1 MTTTDTLMTAVR
13 KGKVSAVI
21 ELVTDMTTEERRAA
35 VPELKAL
42 RTELR
47 KEPWSDRARQIRP
60 ALHAAGAACHSGASA
75 AAAWIAGSEMT
86 WAPAAPPVLLNLLAY
101 RDRQWQADVA
111 TRLADRP
118 ESARVPFALMSGL
131 VRLSGCEV
139 PTTDSYVRGWLNSAT
154 TTWQLSGPLLAERL
168 GRDAHLVPLVNA
180 LFELDDIGWRLEW
193 NYGQDGA
200 QGWIPALAQLTE
212 QGFLDRKTMIDGCV
226 ARLLRGG
233 STVDQR
239 AFLALFKALS
249 PTREEERE
257 RTGDWMALATD
268 AAVAIASH
276 AQSVLAALALDG
288 GLTARQLAE
297 TSRGVLFR
305 PEKKLV
311 RAQLVLLGKVL
322 RATPSAASAL
332 LPAVAEGF
340 GHPDTDLQER
350 AVKLVERWAGRAD
363 QEARDEILASAELLS
378 GVLRPRAAAAL
389 GVVPAA
395 LERGTP
401 EVYGEILPPVPLARR
416 VDPAPE
422 TVEELAEEV
431 GALLAART
439 QDVAV
444 FERVLDGLV
453 RHTYRDHE
461 ALVEALRPVVA
472 GCWWYPTEDG
482 PRGSAD
488 TNFRAR
494 PYGVEVVLASLFDG
508 VKPSTLHLALR
519 KDGSPRSDCAHA
531 KLERPWRARLYETAY
546 RLRTEPLPFLLS
558 TPTWASGLL
567 EAGELVARLGEY
579 RRLGAPVA
587 EADFA
592 QALRRVR
599 HDATADPAVS
609 GGAAAAASAL
619 GTPEGDR
626 LAALL
631 TGPAP
636 AAPAAEVVETQS
648 RLLVRTGGVP
658 ELQSKELPAFFRPL
672 GLQVDPTEREQQ
684 CYYHWG
690 FPAYPHWLAILPGER
705 ETVAA
710 RLLSVLSGGAV
721 DDIPLEVGYLPLLA
735 ESPGPVGDALLL
747 SVAYGAGARRA
758 EERVAAVDAL
768 LVLAASGQLDTA
780 RLGELLGRLMAMGA
794 VKPVRVV
801 ECVRTAASTG
811 ACGTV
816 WGLLRAAL
824 PALLAGPAVAGTAAA
839 RGVGDLLAVAA
850 ECVERAGG
858 RGELPHLAE
867 LAARRGGSRLLT
879 QARRLHTLLT
889 EEDAPAA
896 TT

>member
-1 MTTTDTLMTAVR
+1 MTTTDTLMAAVR
-13 KGKVSAVI
+13 EGKVSAVI
-21 ELVTDMTTEERRAA
+21 ELVTDMTTEECRAA

-42 RTELR
+42 RIELR
-47 KEPWSDRARQIRP
+47 KELWSNRARQIRP
-60 ALHAAGAACHSGASA
+60 ALHAAGAACHSGAAA
-75 AAAWIAGSEMT
+75 AAAWIAGSEMA

-111 TRLADRP
+111 ARLAARP
-118 ESARVPFALMSGL
+118 ESAGVPFALMSGL

-139 PTTDSYVRGWLNSAT
+139 PTTDSYVRGWLNSST
-154 TTWQLSGPLLAERL
+154 TSWQLSGPLLAERL

-193 NYGQDGA
+193 TYGQDGA

-288 GLTARQLAE
+288 ELTARQLAE
-297 TSRGVLFR
+297 MSRGVLFR

-350 AVKLVERWAGRAD
+350 AVKLVERWAARAD

-395 LERGTP
+395 LEPAAP
-401 EVYGEILPPVPLARR
+401 EVYEEILPPVPLARR

-453 RHTYRDHE
+453 RHTYRDRE
-461 ALVEALRPVVA
+461 ALVEALRPVVV
-472 GCWWYPTEDG
+472 GCWWYSQDG
-482 PRGSAD
+482 PGTYAESS
-488 TNFRAR
+488 FRAR
-494 PYGVEVVLASLFDG
+494 PHGVEVVLASLFDA
-508 VKPSTLHLALR
+508 VKPSTLHKALR
-519 KDGSPRSDCAHA
+519 KDGSSRSDCAHA
-531 KLERPWRARLYETAY
+531 KLERPWRARLYEAALL
-546 RLRTEPLPFLLS
+546 LRTGPPPFLLS

-609 GGAAAAASAL
+609 GGAAAAAVAL
-619 GTPEGDR
+619 GTPEGHR

-636 AAPAAEVVETQS
+636 AAPAAEVVGTET

-658 ELQSKELPAFFRPL
+658 ELRSRELPAFFRPL
-672 GLQVDPTEREQQ
+672 GGPVDPTEREQQ
-684 CYYHWG
+684 CYHWG

-705 ETVAA
+705 EAVAA
-710 RLLSVLSGGAV
+710 RLLAVLSAGAV

-780 RLGELLGRLMAMGA
+780 RLGELLGQLMAMGA

>member
-1 MTTTDTLMTAVR
+1 MTTTDTLMAAVR
-13 KGKVSAVI
+13 EGKVSAVI

-42 RTELR
+42 RIELR
-47 KEPWSDRARQIRP
+47 KELWSNRARQIRP
-60 ALHAAGAACHSGASA
+60 ALHAAGAACHSGAAA
-75 AAAWIAGSEMT
+75 AAAWISGSEMA
-86 WAPAAPPVLLNLLAY
+86 WAPAAPPVLLNLLAN

-111 TRLADRP
+111 ARLADRP
-118 ESARVPFALMSGL
+118 ESAGVPFALMSGL

-139 PTTDSYVRGWLNSAT
+139 PTTDSYVRGWLNSST

-193 NYGQDGA
+193 TYGQDDA

-212 QGFLDRKTMIDGCV
+212 QGLLDRRTMIDGCV

-268 AAVAIASH
+268 AAVAIAFH
-276 AQSVLAALALDG
+276 AQSVLTALALDG
-288 GLTARQLAE
+288 ELTARQLAE
-297 TSRGVLFR
+297 MSRGVLFR

-322 RATPSAASAL
+322 RASPSEASAL

-363 QEARDEILASAELLS
+363 QGARDEMLASAELLS
-378 GVLRPRAAAAL
+378 GALRPRAAAAL
-389 GVVPAA
+389 GVVPEA
-395 LERGTP
+395 LEAGTP
-401 EVYGEILPPVPLARR
+401 EVYEEILPPVPLARR

-439 QDVAV
+439 EDVAV

-472 GCWWYPTEDG
+472 GRWWYPEDG
-482 PRGSAD
+482 PRASAD

-508 VKPSTLHLALR
+508 VKPSTLHKALR
-519 KDGSPRSDCAHA
+519 KDGSQRSDCVHA

-599 HDATADPAVS
+599 HDVPADPDASV
-609 GGAAAAASAL
+609 GVAAAATAL

-631 TGPAP
+631 TAPAP
-636 AAPAAEVVETQS
+636 AAPAAEIVGTES

-658 ELQSKELPAFFRPL
+658 ELRSRELPPFFRPL
-672 GLQVDPTEREQQ
+672 GAPVDPTERGQQ
-684 CYYHWG
+684 CYHWG

-710 RLLSVLSGGAV
+710 RLLAVVSAGAV

-768 LVLAASGQLDTA
+768 LVLAASGQLDTD

-801 ECVRTAASTG
+801 ECVRTAAATG

-824 PALLAGPAVAGTAAA
+824 PALLAGPAAGTAAA

-858 RGELPHLAE
+858 RGELPHLGE

-889 EEDAPAA
+889 LLTEEDASAA